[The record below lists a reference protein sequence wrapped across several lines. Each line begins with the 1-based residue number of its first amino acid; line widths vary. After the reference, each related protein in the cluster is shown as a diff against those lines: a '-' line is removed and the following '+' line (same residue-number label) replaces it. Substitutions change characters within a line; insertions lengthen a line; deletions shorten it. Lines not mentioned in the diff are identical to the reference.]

1 MMSKTLRRL
10 AAGMSLLCAAGASF
24 AQLTIDFASTRG
36 SGVASNQVLIE
47 NVRAFV
53 PIPNPYTGGTTTQE
67 SDFNVLFQ
75 FDPAT
80 LHLVPV
86 GITPI
91 GGSNNCANL
100 QVLVYNA
107 VTGANAPIS
116 GALVSVG
123 GRTAPTNAQ
132 GVATFSSLPAGPVA
146 VSVAATNYN
155 TTSQVAALGCT
166 TSNGVGVALSP
177 ASGQSGGLTS
187 GQFRVILTWG
197 ANPSDL
203 DSHLTGPNTTA
214 NSRFHVYYS
223 DEADGGLCKLDVDDT
238 TSYGPETVTCPAT
251 NTSGSLR
258 PGVYR
263 YGVHHYS
270 GSGNIGNSGA
280 NVRLEF
286 ANGTVYTYAPPAS
299 GWNGDDDFWT
309 VFELTV
315 FANGSIAV
323 APVNAITHGVYSSTV
338 PMSATV
344 TSFGSAENPA
354 ILRNLPRK

>member
-1 MMSKTLRRL
+1 M
-10 AAGMSLLCAAGASF
+10 LCAAGASF
-24 AQLTIDFASTRG
+24 AQLTIDFSSTRG

-53 PIPNPYTGGTTTQE
+53 PVPNPFTGGTTTQE
-67 SDFNVLFQ
+67 ADYNVIFQ

-86 GITPI
+86 GITAI
-91 GGSNNCANL
+91 GGTSNCANL

-107 VTGANAPIS
+107 VTGASAPVV

-123 GRTAPTNAQ
+123 GRTVATNAQ
-132 GVATFSSLPAGPVA
+132 GVAAFTGLPAGPVA
-146 VSVAATNYN
+146 VAVAATNFN
-155 TTSQVAALGCT
+155 STSQVTALGCT
-166 TSNGVGVALSP
+166 GSNGVGVALSP
-177 ASGQSGGLTS
+177 ASGQSGGLTA

-197 ANPSDL
+197 VNPGDL
-203 DSHLTGPNTTA
+203 DSHMTGPNLDT
-214 NSRFHVYYS
+214 SRFHIFY
-223 DEADGGLCKLDVDDT
+223 ADKTSGGLCKLDVDDT
-238 TSYGPETVTCPAT
+238 TSYGPETITCPAT
-251 NTSGSLR
+251 NSSGTLR

-270 GSGNIGNSGA
+270 GSTTIGASGA

-286 ANGTVYTYAPPAS
+286 ANGTVYTYTPPAT
-299 GWNGDDDFWT
+299 GWAGYNDFWT

-315 FANGSIAV
+315 FSNGSIAV
-323 APVNAITHGVYSSTV
+323 APVNSIAHNVSDSAV
-338 PMSATV
+338 PMSAQT
-344 TSFGSAENPA
+344 TPFGSPEDPA

>member
-1 MMSKTLRRL
+1 MLFQRLRHI
-10 AAGMSLLCAAGASF
+10 AAGLLMLGAASASF
-24 AQLTIDFASTRG
+24 AQLTIDFSSTRG

-53 PIPNPYTGGTTTQE
+53 PVPNPFGGTTTQQA
-67 SDFNVLFQ
+67 DYNVIFQ
-75 FDPAT
+75 FDPAS

-91 GGSNNCANL
+91 GGTSNCANL

-107 VTGANAPIS
+107 VTGASAPVA
-116 GALVSVG
+116 GALVSVA

-132 GVATFSSLPAGPVA
+132 GVASFTALPAGPVA
-146 VSVAATNYN
+146 VAVAAANFN

-166 TSNGVGVALSP
+166 STNGVGVALSP
-177 ASGQSGGLTS
+177 ASGQTGGLTA

-197 ANPSDL
+197 VNPGDL
-203 DSHLTGPNTTA
+203 DSHMTGPNADT
-214 NSRFHVYYS
+214 SRFHIFY
-223 DEADGGLCKLDVDDT
+223 ADKSSGGLCKLDVDDT
-238 TSYGPETVTCPAT
+238 TSYGPETITCPAT
-251 NTSGSLR
+251 NTSGTLR
-258 PGVYR
+258 PGIYR

-270 GSGNIGNSGA
+270 GDSTIGNSGA

-286 ANGTVYTYAPPAS
+286 ANGTVYTYTPPLT
-299 GWNGDDDFWT
+299 GWTGDNDFWT

-323 APVNAITHGVYSSTV
+323 APVNTVAHNISDTSV
-338 PMSATV
+338 PMSAQG
-344 TSFGSAENPA
+344 SQFGSPENPA